1 MKKMLFLMVM
11 SLFAITV
18 AFAQTRLVSGTV
30 KDDKGEP
37 VPFASI
43 LVKGTKT
50 GVAADANGAFKINA
64 KTGDVLVISAVNFK
78 TIEEKVGTASVLN
91 PSLTKMESTA
101 EVVVT
106 TSLGQTSKKKELG
119 YSVATVK
126 ASELTQAKVVNLQNG
141 LTGKVAGLNITT
153 TNNGVFAD
161 TRITLRGIRSL
172 TGNNQPMLILDGVPI
187 SLGYINSINPNDI
200 ADVTILKSASST
212 ALYGGDGVNGAIVIT
227 TKKGNKSKP
236 QISLSSTVQFET
248 VSFMPKFQTQF
259 GSGSSE
265 DANGYGIYDPVENQ
279 CYGPAFDG
287 SMVQIGR
294 TRADG
299 SKFMTD

>member
-1 MKKMLFLMVM
+1 MLFLMVM

-119 YSVATVK
+119 KCFVSRFW
-126 ASELTQAKVVNLQNG
+126 ELL
-141 LTGKVAGLNITT
+141 
-153 TNNGVFAD
+153 
-161 TRITLRGIRSL
+161 
-172 TGNNQPMLILDGVPI
+172 
-187 SLGYINSINPNDI
+187 
-200 ADVTILKSASST
+200 
-212 ALYGGDGVNGAIVIT
+212 
-227 TKKGNKSKP
+227 
-236 QISLSSTVQFET
+236 
-248 VSFMPKFQTQF
+248 
-259 GSGSSE
+259 
-265 DANGYGIYDPVENQ
+265 
-279 CYGPAFDG
+279 
-287 SMVQIGR
+287 
-294 TRADG
+294 
-299 SKFMTD
+299 